1 MKLKLQSRGLRS
13 ELSPRALEKWNPAI
27 QAAVE
32 NTSDTITIYGVIGVD
47 FWTGDGVTVKRI
59 DAALRAIGERDV
71 TVYINSPGGDMFE
84 GIAIY
89 NRLREHSHKVT
100 TKVLGLA
107 ASAASV
113 IYLAGSERQVA
124 SSAFL
129 MIHNCWG
136 CICGNRHYLRDVA
149 DDMEE
154 FDAAMSDLYAETSA
168 QSVESM
174 AEMMD
179 DETFIRGKR
188 AVELGLATGLL
199 AADEVTESTTT
210 ESQHNNAL
218 KAMDIALAKAGMPR
232 SERRELF
239 ANFKSGM
246 PSAAGGAT
254 HTAGPTDKP
263 RAVAPDLSA
272 SLSEASA
279 ILNTLKGESR

>member
-1 MKLKLQSRGLRS
+1 MKLKIQSRGLRS
-13 ELSPRALEKWNPAI
+13 ELSPRALKKWNPAI

-32 NTSDTITIYGVIGVD
+32 STSDTITIYGVIGED
-47 FWTGDGVTVKRI
+47 WYGEGVTLKRI

-89 NRLREHSHKVT
+89 NRLREHSHKVS
-100 TKVLGLA
+100 TKVLGMA

-113 IYLAGSERQVA
+113 IYLAGVERQVA

-129 MIHNCWG
+129 MIHNCWTVAG
-136 CICGNRHYLRDVA
+136 GNRHYFRDIA

-154 FDAAMSDLYAETSA
+154 FDAAMGDLYAETSG
-168 QSVESM
+168 QTVESM

-199 AADEVTESTTT
+199 AADEVTERTTT
-210 ESQHNNAL
+210 ETQQNNAL
-218 KAMDIALAKAGMPR
+218 KAMDIALAKAGVPR

-239 ANFKSGM
+239 ANFKSGT
-246 PSAAGGAT
+246 PRAAGGDTPRAV
-254 HTAGPTDKP
+254 PTDK
-263 RAVAPDLSA
+263 RSAVAPDLSA

-279 ILNTLKGESR
+279 ILNSLKGESR